1 MSRASLC
8 DPFTPF
14 QSPTA
19 QDSPASVPSLLHP
32 RNALDMSAM
41 DAHPTLSLSDRA
53 LPSPL
58 SATHT
63 RQMSSLSMATFATS
77 QSYYPSEPLLRNA
90 DQQEAHTRQ
99 LPHPGISYVWCLP
112 ILVSFVEILVL
123 QRGGQT
129 LLGKGLCS
137 TDATLASVQRR
148 AHVNHRWVITCLP
161 HASTD
166 ALSQVLGRPIPLSD
180 TSLPMLSIRIGHGG
194 RWRSPS
200 EYPLSYLYWL
210 PGLLHSHY

>member
-19 QDSPASVPSLLHP
+19 QVSPASVPSLLHN
-32 RNALDMSAM
+32 RNDVCYE
-41 DAHPTLSLSDRA
+41 PY
-53 LPSPL
+53 PSPIRWCFAYSLKCHSHSSDVFVVHGHFRYISVIL
-58 SATHT
+58 SFRTTPSQCRPTRGTHATA
-63 RQMSSLSMATFATS
+63 SPSWSLV
-77 QSYYPSEPLLRNA
+77 RVV
-90 DQQEAHTRQ
+90 
-99 LPHPGISYVWCLP
+99 LPT
-112 ILVSFVEILVL
+112 LVSFVEILVF

-137 TDATLASVQRR
+137 ANATLASVQRR
-148 AHVNHRWVITCLP
+148 AHVNHRWVITCRP

-180 TSLPMLSIRIGHGG
+180 TSLPMLSTRTGHVG

-200 EYPLSYLYWL
+200 DYPLSYLYWL
-210 PGLLHSHY
+210 PRLLHSH